1 MYSVNTLAVQI
12 ARIVSTSLASS
23 GMINRSRPYLRCK
36 PRTARVKVKQAN
48 VFKRKMTRA
57 CTPGILEAKDALD

>member
-1 MYSVNTLAVQI
+1 
-12 ARIVSTSLASS
+12 
-23 GMINRSRPYLRCK
+23 MINRSRPYLRCK